1 MAVFRKI
8 AVAALALGG
17 AGAAIFWWLTVPERL
32 APDMLAALGTGDT
45 GRGQRIFDAGGC
57 ASCHARPKSEG
68 DARLQL
74 AGGVELKTQ
83 FGTFVAPNISS
94 DPNDGIG
101 AWSLEDF
108 ANAMLKG
115 VSREGQHLYPA
126 FPYASYARMKPADV
140 ADLYAFLKT
149 LPAVEGRAPDHELGF
164 PFNIRRGL
172 GLWKQLYLSDQPVVA
187 FAEGTPDKVL
197 HGRDLVEGAGHCGEC
212 HTPRS
217 LAGGTEK
224 GQWLAGARAAEGD
237 GVVPNIT
244 PEGKDISGWSE
255 ADIAGYLE
263 TGFTPEFDSV
273 GGTMVE
279 VQKNMARLTAADR
292 EAIAAYLKAIPP
304 QANGYPAQQPKP
316 AG

>member
-1 MAVFRKI
+1 MAIIKKLAIV
-8 AVAALALGG
+8 ALALGG
-17 AGAAIFWWLTVPERL
+17 AGAAGFWWLTVPDKLGPE
-32 APDMLAALGTGDT
+32 MVAALGSGDA

-57 ASCHARPKSEG
+57 ASCHAKPKAEG

-74 AGGVELKTQ
+74 AGGVELKTG

-115 VSREGQHLYPA
+115 VAKGGQHLYPA
-126 FPYASYARMKPADV
+126 FPYTSYARMKPADV
-140 ADLYAFLKT
+140 ADLYAFMKT
-149 LPAVEGRAPDHELGF
+149 LPAVQGRARDHELAF
-164 PFNIRRGL
+164 PFNVRRGL
-172 GLWKQLYLSDQPVVA
+172 GLWKQLYLSSQPVVA
-187 FAEGTPDKVL
+187 MNDGTPEKVL
-197 HGRDLVEGAGHCGEC
+197 RGRDLVEGAGHCGEC

-217 LAGGTEK
+217 LAGGSEK
-224 GQWLAGARAAEGD
+224 SQWLAGAKAAEGD

-244 PEGKDISGWSE
+244 PEGKGIGGWSE
-255 ADIAGYLE
+255 GDIVSYLE

-279 VQKNMARLTAADR
+279 VQKNMARLSTDDR
-292 EAIAAYLKAIPP
+292 EAIAAYLKTIPGHP
-304 QANGYPAQQPKP
+304 NGFAAPQPKP
-316 AG
+316 TG